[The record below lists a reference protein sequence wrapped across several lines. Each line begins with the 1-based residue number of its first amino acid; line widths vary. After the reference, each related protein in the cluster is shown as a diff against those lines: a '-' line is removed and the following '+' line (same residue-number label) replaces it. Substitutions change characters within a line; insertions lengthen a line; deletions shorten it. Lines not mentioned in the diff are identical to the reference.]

1 MNASREVGLMN
12 ETGSRVIYEFNG
24 FRADPVKRRLYSG
37 SDHLPLT
44 PKAFD
49 TLLVLIRNRGELVS
63 KNDLMDAVWPE
74 TAVEENNLTQQ
85 IAALRRCFREKA
97 GDHRF
102 IVTLPGKGYS
112 FIAPVLESSFDS
124 SEELSMFESTRS
136 TVTIDI
142 EGGLLVFLKRLFR
155 RSGALG
161 ASVAAVYIFVV
172 CFAGFWPVFSSHQ
185 SAGRIQTVAVLG
197 FRSFDHDTAELG
209 SGLRDTL
216 RARIGNLEDVELRPA
231 RFMEPPENIVIAGRE
246 ECADVVLTGSV
257 QQSDDRVRVALEM
270 VDVKRERVVW
280 GQTFDYSGPNRFEVQ
295 DAIAGE
301 VLKILGRPPFR
312 KA

>member
-49 TLLVLIRNRGELVS
+49 TLLVLIRNRGGMVS
-63 KNDLMDAVWPE
+63 KGELMDAVWPE

-112 FIAPVLESSFDS
+112 FVAPVMESSIDVADEMS
-124 SEELSMFESTRS
+124 IFESTRS

-142 EGGLLVFLKRLFR
+142 EGGFFLGLKKLFR
-155 RSGALG
+155 RNGAFG
-161 ASVAAVYIFVV
+161 SSVAAVYIFVV
-172 CFAGFWPVFSSHQ
+172 CFAGFWPVLSGHQ
-185 SAGRIQTVAVLG
+185 PSGRIQTVAVLG
-197 FRSFDHDTAELG
+197 FRSFDHNTAELG
-209 SGLRDTL
+209 SGIRDTL

-231 RFMEPPENIVIAGRE
+231 RFMEPPENIMIAARE
-246 ECADVVLTGSV
+246 ESADVVLTGSV

-295 DAIAGE
+295 DVIAGE
-301 VLKILGRPPFR
+301 VLRILGRPPFR

>member
-1 MNASREVGLMN
+1 MNSSREVSLMN
-12 ETGSRVIYEFNG
+12 ETGSRVIYEFSG

-49 TLLVLIRNRGELVS
+49 TLLVLIRNRGEMVS
-63 KNDLMDAVWPE
+63 KGDLMDAVWPE
-74 TAVEENNLTQQ
+74 TSVEENNLTQQ
-85 IAALRRCFREKA
+85 VAALRRCFGEKA

-102 IVTLPGKGYS
+102 IVTLPGRGYS
-112 FIAPVLESSFDS
+112 FVAPVLESIVDS
-124 SEELSMFESTRS
+124 SDELAICESSRS

-142 EGGLLVFLKRLFR
+142 EGGFFLELKKLFR
-155 RSGALG
+155 RSGVLG
-161 ASVAAVYIFVV
+161 SSVAAVYIFVV
-172 CFAGFWPVFSSHQ
+172 CLAGFWPVLSGHQ
-185 SAGRIQTVAVLG
+185 PAGRAQTVAVLG

-209 SGLRDTL
+209 SGIRDTL
-216 RARIGNLEDVELRPA
+216 RARIGNLEDVELLPA
-231 RFMEPPENIVIAGRE
+231 RSIEPPDNIMIAARE
-246 ECADVVLTGSV
+246 ESADVVLTGSV
-257 QQSDDRVRVALEM
+257 QRSDDKVRIALEM